1 VKKIAALFVLFG
13 MACVPSIAQNQPA
26 IRVNCGG
33 LAYTDAKGQVWQAD
47 NSYNSGNTSIVTTR
61 IAGTADPKLFQS
73 DRYASSASKP
83 IIYSFPVSAG
93 SYHVNLYFAETF
105 SGTQK
110 VGARIFNVKVQGN
123 PVFQNLDIYAAA
135 GANTALIRGTDAIV
149 TTGPLTIELDS
160 VAQMAKIDAIEITQS
175 VATPLLSLNFT
186 YPDGS
191 PVEGTMNYKV
201 TTAASSLGGNEPL
214 KNGQATCMMVASP
227 ALLGLIGT
235 MNVDVNL
242 ADTSGNI
249 LWEVTVTMN
258 PANANLASVQSSA
271 LTVVVQRP
279 Q

>member
-1 VKKIAALFVLFG
+1 MKKLAALFVLIG
-13 MACVPSIAQNQPA
+13 VACIPARAQNQPA
-26 IRVNCGG
+26 LRVNCGG
-33 LAYTDAKGQVWQAD
+33 LAYTDSKGQVWQAD
-47 NSYNSGNTSIVTTR
+47 NSYNSGNTSVVTTQ
-61 IAGTADPKLFQS
+61 IAKTVDPKLYQT

-110 VGARIFNVKVQGN
+110 VGARVFNVKVQGN

-160 VAQMAKIDAIEITQS
+160 VAQMAKINAIEITQS

-191 PVEGTMNYKV
+191 PVQGSMNYRV
-201 TTAASSLGGNEPL
+201 ATAATNLTGNEPL
-214 KNGQATCMMVASP
+214 KNGQATCMMVSSP
-227 ALLGLIGT
+227 ALLGLLGT
-235 MNVDVNL
+235 MNVDVSL
-242 ADTSGNI
+242 TDTTGNI

>member
-1 VKKIAALFVLFG
+1 VKKMAALFALIGV
-13 MACVPSIAQNQPA
+13 ACVPVKAQNQPA
-26 IRVNCGG
+26 LRVNCGG
-33 LAYTDAKGQVWQAD
+33 LAYTDAKGQAWQAD
-47 NSYNSGNTSIVTTR
+47 NSYNGGNTSNVNTK
-61 IAGTADPKLFQS
+61 IAGTADLQLYQT
-73 DRYASSASKP
+73 DRYASAANKP

-110 VGARIFNVKVQGN
+110 VGARVFSVKVQGN

-135 GANTALIRGTDAIV
+135 GGNTALMRSTDAIV

-160 VAQMAKIDAIEITQS
+160 VVQMAKINAIEITQS

-191 PVEGTMNYKV
+191 PVQGTMNYKV
-201 TTAASSLGGNEPL
+201 ASSATTLSGNEPL
-214 KNGQATCMMVASP
+214 VNGQATCMMVASP

-235 MNVDVNL
+235 MNVDVSL
-242 ADTSGNI
+242 TDTGGNI
-249 LWEVTVTMN
+249 LWEITVTMN
-258 PANANLASVQSSA
+258 PANANLGTVQSSA
-271 LTVVVQRP
+271 LNVVVQRP